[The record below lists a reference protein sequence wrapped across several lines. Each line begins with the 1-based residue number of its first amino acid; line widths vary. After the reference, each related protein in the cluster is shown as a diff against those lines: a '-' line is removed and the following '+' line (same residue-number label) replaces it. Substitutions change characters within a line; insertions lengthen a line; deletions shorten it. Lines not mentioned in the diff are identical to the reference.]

1 LIKIYVA
8 RHGETS
14 WNAENRI
21 QGRSD
26 PGLSARGRAHSLEL
40 LDRIKHQPI
49 STIYTSTLK
58 RSFETAQ
65 PIADFLNLPIHKQP
79 ELDEMSFGMWEGKI
93 FTDLNQLGK
102 KEWEEFRA
110 NRFTYRKHGGENYSD
125 VATRLKPFA
134 ERILRI
140 HAEEEI
146 LVVGHRNANR
156 MLIAMLVDYPLQEA
170 LRIEQGHDCVYVIER
185 NGEVK
190 VFHRLNGEVREGLLL
205 DGGTVSL

>member
-26 PGLSARGRAHSLEL
+26 PGLSTRGRAHSLEL
-40 LDRIKHQPI
+40 LERFKHQPI
-49 STIYTSTLK
+49 SNIYTSTLK

-65 PIADFLNLPIHKQP
+65 PIADFLNLPVQKQP
-79 ELDEMSFGMWEGKI
+79 ELDEMSFGIWEGKI
-93 FTDLNQLGK
+93 FTDIDQLGR

-110 NRFTYRKHGGENYSD
+110 NRFTYRKHGGENYTD
-125 VATRLKPFA
+125 VVTRLKPFV

-140 HAEEEI
+140 HAGKEI
-146 LVVGHRNANR
+146 LIVGHRAANR
-156 MLIAMLVDYPLQEA
+156 MLIAMLVEYPLQEA
-170 LRIEQGHDCVYVIER
+170 LKIGQGHDCVYVIER
-185 NGEVK
+185 NGKVK
-190 VFHRLNGEVREGLLL
+190 VFHHFNGDMREGLLL
-205 DGGTVSL
+205 EGGRVSL